1 MRIKFLQSCVTDH
14 ASYTARVEYV
24 LDADLAAGFVS
35 AGLAVPVEEIDV
47 PVEDIEEAVVTEP
60 AEEAVLPGKK
70 GKRK

>member
-1 MRIKFLQSCVTDH
+1 MKIKFLQSCVTDQ

-24 LDADLAAGFVS
+24 LDAELAAGFVS
-35 AGLAVPVEEIDV
+35 AGIAIPVEE
-47 PVEDIEEAVVTEP
+47 IEEAVVTDP